1 MPMLRNTMTSACLVD
16 ITRCIGCRSCQVAC
30 KQSNGLRGEATKF
43 FAQPG
48 GYQNP
53 ARFSPNTFT
62 FVSYHES
69 TAGNGEPRWAFV
81 KRQCLHCTDLYCASV
96 CAPDV
101 FHRNKQGM
109 VVCEADRC
117 MGCGACIDAC
127 PFEVPAID
135 YWDVDTPHIR
145 KCEFCF
151 ARQESKTTSNSKS
164 SPARLNGKPLEG
176 SELEDYRESCCSPAC
191 AAACPTGAIRFGT
204 RDELL
209 AEARRRL
216 AAEPDKYVDHIY
228 GEKEAGGTAWLYI
241 SAIPFK
247 QLGFPTVFAKLGIQG
262 GMQRMGSIARPDSP
276 TV

>member
-1 MPMLRNTMTSACLVD
+1 MKIRAMAATLIPPARNAMTSACLVD
-16 ITRCIGCRSCQVAC
+16 ISRCIGCRSCQVAC

-43 FAQPG
+43 FARPG

-53 ARFSPNTFT
+53 ARFSPNTYT

-69 TAGNGEPRWAFV
+69 TAGNGEPSWAFV
-81 KRQCLHCTDLYCASV
+81 KRQCLHCRDLYCTSV

-101 FHRNKQGM
+101 FHRNEQGI
-109 VVCEADRC
+109 VVCDADRC

-151 ARQESKTTSNSKS
+151 DRQKSRSKTKN

-176 SELEDYRESCCSPAC
+176 QALDDYRESCYSPAC
-191 AAACPTGAIRFGT
+191 ATACPTGAIQFGT
-204 RDELL
+204 RKELL
-209 AEARRRL
+209 TEARRRI
-216 AAEPDKYVDHIY
+216 ATAPDKYVDHIY

-247 QLGFPTVFAKLGIQG
+247 KLGFPTVFAKLGIQSRIP
-262 GMQRMGSIARPDSP
+262 RMG
-276 TV
+276 